1 MSRLSEVLTGAF
13 ALKPYLKAS
22 WAIQANI
29 AAAVKLLVFIRLV
42 LGCGGSKG
50 LHQKLGPEMGL
61 CVDLCDGHL
70 IHCIIW
76 QSWDSSQKLN
86 A

>member
-29 AAAVKLLVFIRLV
+29 AAVVKLLVFIWLV
-42 LGCGGSKG
+42 LWCVGSKG
-50 LHQKLGPEMGL
+50 LHQKWGYVWISVMGIYFIVSFGNLG
-61 CVDLCDGHL
+61 
-70 IHCIIW
+70 IHP
-76 QSWDSSQKLN
+76 KN
-86 A
+86 